1 MISQHFCPCCASTLL
16 RHISCHRIYWFCG
29 YCHQEMPVIENAV
42 DTKVTR
48 QLGIRQVTTFQQW
61 LSGLPQPENLFPT
74 RETVGLYD
82 SLTQLANHHHF
93 EIYLEQEWRRM
104 AREEMPLSLILCDI
118 DFFRNYNNIYGEA
131 TANQCLEK
139 VAQVIATTLNRPTD
153 LVTAYGGDKFAIIL
167 PNTKAK
173 VALRVAE
180 AIRTAIQN
188 LHVTQNNVV
197 LKHNLTLSAGVASM
211 IPSHEYSP
219 AMLITAADKALYQAK
234 IQGCD
239 SVILHEQLLRQ
250 TQLSE
255 SNKTLALR

>member
-1 MISQHFCPCCASTLL
+1 MISKHFCPCCASTLL

-29 YCHQEMPVIENAV
+29 YCHQEMPVIENAL
-42 DTKVTR
+42 DTKVNR
-48 QLGIRQVTTFQQW
+48 QLGIRQVTLYQR
-61 LSGLPQPENLFPT
+61 LLGGLQKPERLFPT
-74 RETVGLYD
+74 RETVGWYD

-118 DFFRNYNNIYGEA
+118 DFFSNYKHKYGEGA
-131 TANQCLEK
+131 GDLYLEK
-139 VAQVIATTLNRPTD
+139 VIEGIATTLNRPTD

-167 PNTKAK
+167 PYTKGE

-180 AIRTAIQN
+180 AIRGAVKN

-197 LKHNLTLSAGVASM
+197 LSHNLTLSAGVASM

-239 SVILHEQLLRQ
+239 SVILHEQLLRE

>member
-1 MISQHFCPCCASTLL
+1 MISKHFCPCCASTLL

-29 YCHQEMPVIENAV
+29 YCHQEMPVIENAL

-48 QLGIRQVTTFQQW
+48 QLGMRQVTTYQ
-61 LSGLPQPENLFPT
+61 GLLGGLQQPEKFFPAG
-74 RETVGLYD
+74 ETTEWYD
-82 SLTQLANHHHF
+82 SLTQLVNNHHF

-118 DFFRNYNNIYGEA
+118 DFFRNYNHKYGEA
-131 TANQCLEK
+131 AGDRCLQK
-139 VAQVIATTLNRPTD
+139 VGQAIATTLNRPTD

-167 PNTKAK
+167 PNTKAE
-173 VALRVAE
+173 VALRVGE
-180 AIRTAIQN
+180 AIRSAVKN
-188 LHVTQNNVV
+188 LHITQNNQV
-197 LKHNLTLSAGVASM
+197 LSHNLTLSAGVASM

-239 SVILHEQLLRQ
+239 CVILHEQLLRQ

-255 SNKTLALR
+255 SNKTPALR